1 LEAPLYR
8 MDLSDATKNAHPE
21 EFAQQRIGHPMH
33 QEHFDIFFELLR
45 LKRMADCGIIHINQ
59 FEVIRAHPFTKIAW
73 GYVMKVMLNAF
84 NGCEDH

>member
-1 LEAPLYR
+1 

-33 QEHFDIFFELLR
+33 QEHFDIFFELLP
-45 LKRMADCGIIHINQ
+45 LKRMADCGIIYINQ